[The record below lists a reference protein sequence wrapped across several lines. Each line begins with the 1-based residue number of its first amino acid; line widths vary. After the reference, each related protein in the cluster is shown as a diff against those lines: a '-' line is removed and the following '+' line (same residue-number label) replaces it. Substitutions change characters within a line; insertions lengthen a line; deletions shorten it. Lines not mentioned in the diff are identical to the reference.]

1 MVNQQR
7 GKERL
12 RGVREP
18 SDLPYQ
24 AAPELAVGKKVRGD
38 VDGGEVFNVED
49 GESDGGRDCVD
60 QERFCEGCI

>member
-18 SDLPYQ
+18 GDLPDQ
-24 AAPELAVGKKVRGD
+24 AAPELAVGEEVRGD
-38 VDGGEVFNVED
+38 MDGGEVFNVED
-49 GESDGGRDCVD
+49 GEGDGGRDCVD
-60 QERFCEGCI
+60 